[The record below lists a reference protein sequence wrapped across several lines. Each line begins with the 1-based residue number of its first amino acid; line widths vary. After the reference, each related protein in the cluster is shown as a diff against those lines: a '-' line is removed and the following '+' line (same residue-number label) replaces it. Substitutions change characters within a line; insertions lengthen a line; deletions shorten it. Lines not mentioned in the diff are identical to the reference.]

1 MAGLAHITVIGN
13 LGRDPETRYSPAGK
27 LVASFSLAVNRRR
40 GEDESTTWYR
50 CSCFGRLAET
60 VDKMAQQGAMV
71 KGREVCVTGNFEPRE
86 YQANDGSTRWSFDV
100 ACDNMRL
107 LGDRDTVEQASSQS
121 IDIDDLP
128 F

>member
-13 LGRDPETRYSPAGK
+13 LGRDPETKYTPAGK

-40 GEDESTTWYR
+40 GEDETTTWYR

-60 VDKMAQQGAMV
+60 VDKLAQQGAMV
-71 KGREVCVTGNFEPRE
+71 KGREVAVTGNFEPRE
-86 YQANDGSTRWSFDV
+86 YQANDGSTKFSFDV
-100 ACDNMRL
+100 ACDNMQL
-107 LGDRDTVEQASSQS
+107 VGARDTVEQPKVG
-121 IDIDDLP
+121 DYDDLP

>member
-60 VDKMAQQGAMV
+60 VDKLAQQGAMI
-71 KGREVCVTGNFEPRE
+71 KGREVAVTGNFEPRE
-86 YQANDGSTRWSFDV
+86 YQANDGSTKFSFDV
-100 ACDNMRL
+100 ACDNMQL
-107 LGDRDTVEQASSQS
+107 LGARDTVEQEDRSMF
-121 IDIDDLP
+121 DVVP